1 MVCYNCVDFS
11 QIQVALMALNQ
22 YIYDANMLIIANYVV
37 IINTISGECEK
48 VDKFSVIKWKQIAQN
63 FLIL

>member
-11 QIQVALMALNQ
+11 QIQVTLMALNQ
-22 YIYDANMLIIANYVV
+22 YIYDVNMLIIANYVV

-48 VDKFSVIKWKQIAQN
+48 VDKFSVIK
-63 FLIL
+63 

>member
-48 VDKFSVIKWKQIAQN
+48 VDKFSIIK
-63 FLIL
+63 